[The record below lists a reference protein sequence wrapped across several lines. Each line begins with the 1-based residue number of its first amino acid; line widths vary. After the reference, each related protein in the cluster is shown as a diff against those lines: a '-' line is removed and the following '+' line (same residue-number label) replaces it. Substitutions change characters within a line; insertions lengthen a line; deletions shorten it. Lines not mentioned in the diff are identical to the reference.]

1 MVQGGSTATMN
12 WVLDDLVRRV
22 NGISHA
28 VVLSRDGLT
37 LGASGGLNRED
48 AEHMAAIAAGLQSLA
63 RGAAL
68 RFHGGEARQAIIHM
82 DAALLFVMAAGQ
94 GSCLATL
101 CPADA
106 DHGLVVYEMAM
117 LVTRLGQYLTAHPRE
132 AERYAT
138 GNQGTAAAA
147 DGATQG
153 DNSTDRQA
161 E

>member
-1 MVQGGSTATMN
+1 MEQGGLTATMN

-22 NGISHA
+22 DGISQA

-37 LGASGGLNRED
+37 LGASAGLSRDD
-48 AEHMAAIAAGLQSLA
+48 AEHMAAVAAGLQSLA

-68 RFHGGEARQAIIHM
+68 RFHGGEARQSIIHM

-94 GSCLATL
+94 GSCLAAL

-117 LVTRLGQYLTAHPRE
+117 LVKRLGQYLSANPRAATAVGA
-132 AERYAT
+132 AERLT
-138 GNQGTAAAA
+138 
-147 DGATQG
+147 
-153 DNSTDRQA
+153 

>member
-1 MVQGGSTATMN
+1 MMEQGGFTATMD

-22 NGISHA
+22 SGISQA

-37 LGASGGLNRED
+37 LGASRGLSRED
-48 AEHMAAIAAGLQSLA
+48 AEHMAAVAAGMQSLA
-63 RGAAL
+63 RVAAV

-82 DAALLFVMAAGQ
+82 DTALLFVMAAGK
-94 GSCLATL
+94 GSCLAAL

-117 LVTRLGQYLTAHPRE
+117 LVKRLGQYLSANPR
-132 AERYAT
+132 AGAVAVGAVERLM
-138 GNQGTAAAA
+138 
-147 DGATQG
+147 
-153 DNSTDRQA
+153 

>member
-1 MVQGGSTATMN
+1 MMEQAGFTATMD

-22 NGISHA
+22 SGISQA

-37 LGASGGLNRED
+37 LGASHGLSRED
-48 AEHMAAIAAGLQSLA
+48 AEHMAAVAAGMQSLA

-68 RFHGGEARQAIIHM
+68 RFHGGEARQAIIQM
-82 DAALLFVMAAGQ
+82 DTALLFVMAAGQ
-94 GSCLATL
+94 GSCLAAL

-117 LVTRLGQYLTAHPRE
+117 LVKRLGQYLSTNPR
-132 AERYAT
+132 
-138 GNQGTAAAA
+138 AAAVGV
-147 DGATQG
+147 GAVE
-153 DNSTDRQA
+153 RLM